1 MNNRWRQIEKIRK
14 RALIREK
21 RLERMYRII
30 INEPKLQAILSANQ
44 MCHDSDQMFVYASL
58 RKPQDPLIQAR
69 LSLKRMYERRD
80 VEVSNA
86 LRSKLMKEKMRL
98 ICGGDENE

>member
-21 RLERMYRII
+21 RLERMRRII
-30 INEPKLQAILSANQ
+30 INEPKLQAILSAKHMCPDSNQ
-44 MCHDSDQMFVYASL
+44 MFAYAYL
-58 RKPQDPLIQAR
+58 RKSQDPLIEAR

-86 LRSKLMKEKMRL
+86 LRSELINERMRL
-98 ICGGDENE
+98 MYRRWQG

>member
-21 RLERMYRII
+21 RLERMRRII
-30 INEPKLQAILSANQ
+30 INEQKLQAILSAKH
-44 MCHDSDQMFVYASL
+44 MC
-58 RKPQDPLIQAR
+58 P
-69 LSLKRMYERRD
+69 D

-86 LRSKLMKEKMRL
+86 LWYKLINERMRL
-98 ICGGDENE
+98 MYGGDENE

>member
-21 RLERMYRII
+21 RLERMRRII
-30 INEPKLQAILSANQ
+30 IDGPKLQAILSAKH
-44 MCHDSDQMFVYASL
+44 MCPDSDQMFVYASL
-58 RKPQDPLIQAR
+58 RKSQDPLIEAR

-98 ICGGDENE
+98 IYGGDENE

>member
-21 RLERMYRII
+21 RLERMRRII
-30 INEPKLQAILSANQ
+30 INEPKLQAILSAKH
-44 MCHDSDQMFVYASL
+44 MCPDNYQMFLYASL
-58 RKPQDPLIQAR
+58 RKSQDPLIEAR

-86 LRSKLMKEKMRL
+86 LWYKLINERMRL
-98 ICGGDENE
+98 MYGGGKNE

>member
-21 RLERMYRII
+21 RLERMHRII
-30 INEPKLQAILSANQ
+30 INEPKLQAILSAKH
-44 MCHDSDQMFVYASL
+44 MCPDSDQMFVYASL
-58 RKPQDPLIQAR
+58 RKSQDPLIEAR

-80 VEVSNA
+80 VEVPNA
-86 LRSKLMKEKMRL
+86 LRSELIKEKMRL
-98 ICGGDENE
+98 MYGGDENE

>member
-21 RLERMYRII
+21 RLERMRRII
-30 INEPKLQAILSANQ
+30 INEPKLQAILSAKH
-44 MCHDSDQMFVYASL
+44 MCPDNYQMFLYASL
-58 RKPQDPLIQAR
+58 RKSQDPLIEAR

-86 LRSKLMKEKMRL
+86 LRSELIKERMRL
-98 ICGGDENE
+98 MYGGGKNE

>member
-30 INEPKLQAILSANQ
+30 INEPKLQTILSAKH
-44 MCHDSDQMFVYASL
+44 MCPDSDQMFVYASL
-58 RKPQDPLIQAR
+58 RKPQDPLI
-69 LSLKRMYERRD
+69 
-80 VEVSNA
+80 
-86 LRSKLMKEKMRL
+86 
-98 ICGGDENE
+98 